1 MQTKIYLII
10 GLLLGL
16 VIGWGLSYL
25 GLPMVEVEDSFWVG
39 VLFGCAGLFTFL
51 LVLYRFVL
59 GNRLYRLMQP
69 TTEQGKG
76 YFLRIRRAGFV
87 LSAVLVLLGI
97 VFANEWSSKNADNSV
112 AVRAKD
118 IYEETKMYQMHQNN
132 QLSMLHFW
140 MLELSREMAH
150 SDSLSVATTQQIVAW
165 THAIK
170 PYDKSLMDPSLKIS
184 PERGLLLQELVKLD
198 LDSVSMASI
207 LTRATF
213 AYADLRSCSFKGI
226 GLKGID
232 LYGAQLEAAVF
243 EEVDLS
249 KATLNKA
256 DLRYATFL
264 KVRLDRAN
272 LNGIQAEGIQF
283 DQTEAHA
290 VQLEWADMPTATFRA
305 SIFREGSFKGVN
317 LYKSS
322 LQNTQ
327 LLGINFKKSR
337 LEDALLNKMQLD
349 SLIVSQNW
357 VDMWQ
362 GWAIV
367 SDVNLLDQMTISVDS
382 SNNSYRWIQLVN

>member
-1 MQTKIYLII
+1 
-10 GLLLGL
+10 
-16 VIGWGLSYL
+16 
-25 GLPMVEVEDSFWVG
+25 
-39 VLFGCAGLFTFL
+39 
-51 LVLYRFVL
+51 
-59 GNRLYRLMQP
+59 
-69 TTEQGKG
+69 
-76 YFLRIRRAGFV
+76 
-87 LSAVLVLLGI
+87 
-97 VFANEWSSKNADNSV
+97 
-112 AVRAKD
+112 
-118 IYEETKMYQMHQNN
+118 
-132 QLSMLHFW
+132 MLHFW

-337 LEDALLNKMQLD
+337 FEDALLNKMQLD

>member
-10 GLLLGL
+10 GLLLGF

-25 GLPMVEVEDSFWVG
+25 GLPMVKVEDSFWLG

-51 LVLYRFVL
+51 LVMYRFVL
-59 GNRLYRLMQP
+59 GNRLYQVMQP

-76 YFLRIRRAGFV
+76 YLLRIRWAGFV
-87 LSAVLVLLGI
+87 LSVVLVLLGI
-97 VFANEWSSKNADNSV
+97 VFMNQWSSKNAGNS
-112 AVRAKD
+112 ATALAKD
-118 IYEETKMYQMHQNN
+118 ILQETKVYQMHQNN

-140 MLELSREMAH
+140 MQELGKEMAQNG
-150 SDSLSVATTQQIVAW
+150 SLSVATTHQIVAW

-198 LDSVSMASI
+198 LDSASMASI
-207 LTRATF
+207 ITRATF
-213 AYADLRSCSFKGI
+213 AYADLRSCTFKGVV
-226 GLKGID
+226 LKGID

-283 DQTEAHA
+283 DQIEAHA
-290 VQLEWADMPTATFRA
+290 IQLEWADMPTATFRT
-305 SIFREGSFKGVN
+305 SIFRKGSFKGVN

-327 LLGINFKKSR
+327 LLGVNLKKSR
-337 LEDALLNKMQLD
+337 LEAALLKNMQID

-357 VDMWQ
+357 VDTWQ
-362 GWAIV
+362 SWAIV
-367 SDVNLLDQMTISVDS
+367 SDVNLLEKMTITVDS
-382 SNNSYRWIQLVN
+382 SDNSYRWIQLVN